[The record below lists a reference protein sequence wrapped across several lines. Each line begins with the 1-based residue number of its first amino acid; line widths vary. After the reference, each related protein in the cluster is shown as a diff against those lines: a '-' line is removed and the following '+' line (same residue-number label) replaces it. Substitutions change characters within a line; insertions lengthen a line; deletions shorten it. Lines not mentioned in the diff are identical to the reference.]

1 MEDKSHY
8 SLQVGDYPKERA
20 SGLTKNIKKLR
31 RNWSLKK
38 EDISKGLSKIKKSSK
53 TLIEEVYWKETKF
66 AGVAGRR
73 KISLSQ
79 LLSTDQPELRGATT
93 ANNVSTFYVSG
104 PMTNSPSLVTPE
116 AGGGSEVGGEWRRW
130 TRRESTQG
138 SLSSS
143 STSHLSS
150 SSPSS
155 DPAAAQLPIAP
166 TRRRSGNKSIRQEIG

>member
-1 MEDKSHY
+1 M
-8 SLQVGDYPKERA
+8 GDYPKERA
-20 SGLTKNIKKLR
+20 SGLTKKIKKLR

-104 PMTNSPSLVTPE
+104 PTTNSPSLVSPE
-116 AGGGSEVGGEWRRW
+116 AGGGSEFGGCRRW
-130 TRRESTQG
+130 SRRESTQG
-138 SLSSS
+138 CLSSPS
-143 STSHLSS
+143 SHLSS
-150 SSPSS
+150 SPSA
-155 DPAAAQLPIAP
+155 DPAAAQLPVAP
-166 TRRRSGNKSIRQEIG
+166 TRRRSGN

>member
-1 MEDKSHY
+1 MRC
-8 SLQVGDYPKERA
+8 LQVGDYPKERA
-20 SGLTKNIKKLR
+20 SGLTKKIKKLR

-93 ANNVSTFYVSG
+93 TNNVSTFYVFG
-104 PMTNSPSLVTPE
+104 PTTSSPSLVSP
-116 AGGGSEVGGEWRRW
+116 EVGGVPEVGGCRRW
-130 TRRESTQG
+130 SRRESTQA
-138 SLSSS
+138 SLSP
-143 STSHLSS
+143 
-150 SSPSS
+150 SPST
-155 DPAAAQLPIAP
+155 DPAAAQLPVAP
-166 TRRRSGNKSIRQEIG
+166 TRRRSGN

>member
-1 MEDKSHY
+1 MRC
-8 SLQVGDYPKERA
+8 LQVGDSPKERA
-20 SGLTKNIKKLR
+20 SGLTKKIKKLR

-104 PMTNSPSLVTPE
+104 PTTNSSPSLVSPE
-116 AGGGSEVGGEWRRW
+116 AGGGPEVGGCRRW
-130 TRRESTQG
+130 SRRESTQA
-138 SLSSS
+138 SLSF
-143 STSHLSS
+143 
-150 SSPSS
+150 SPST
-155 DPAAAQLPIAP
+155 DPGAAQLPVAP
-166 TRRRSGNKSIRQEIG
+166 TRRRSGN

>member
-1 MEDKSHY
+1 M
-8 SLQVGDYPKERA
+8 GDYPKERA

-104 PMTNSPSLVTPE
+104 PTTSSPSLVSSE
-116 AGGGSEVGGEWRRW
+116 SGGGSEVGGEWRRW